1 MEKANREIRL
11 AELRTAADPGE
22 EMIVEGYALIFDQPT
37 VLYEYNGIKYKE
49 VVARGALDGADLS
62 DVPFKYNH
70 SNDVMIMAR
79 TRNKTLE
86 LRVDDKG
93 LAIRARLAPTTA
105 GKDLYQLIKRG
116 DIDKM
121 SFAFTVTDDSYDRET
136 HTRTILKIKK
146 LYDVAAVDM
155 PAYEQTSISARCF
168 FKLESE
174 KEQALERAR
183 GLKIKQ
189 LIIRTYL

>member
-22 EMIVEGYALIFDQPT
+22 EMIVEGYALVFDQPT

-49 VVARGALDGADLS
+49 VIARGALDGADLS

-70 SNDVMIMAR
+70 SDDVMIMAR

-121 SFAFTVTDDSYDRET
+121 SFAFTVTEDSYDRET

-155 PAYEQTSISARCF
+155 PAYEQTSISARRF
-168 FKLESE
+168 FELESE

>member
-22 EMIVEGYALIFDQPT
+22 EMIVEGYALVFDQPT

-49 VVARGALDGADLS
+49 VVARGALDEADLS

-70 SNDVMIMAR
+70 SNDIMIMAR

-121 SFAFTVTDDSYDRET
+121 SFAFTVTEDSYDRET

-155 PAYEQTSISARCF
+155 PAYEQTSISARRF
-168 FKLESE
+168 FELESE

-183 GLKIKQ
+183 ELKIKQ